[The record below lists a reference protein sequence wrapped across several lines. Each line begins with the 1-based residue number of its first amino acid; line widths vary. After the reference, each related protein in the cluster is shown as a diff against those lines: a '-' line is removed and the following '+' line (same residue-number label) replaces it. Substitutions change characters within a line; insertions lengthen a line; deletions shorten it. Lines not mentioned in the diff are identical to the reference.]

1 MLQLSRSS
9 THTTRSLSLSL
20 ILATTREGA
29 AAYLGVMV
37 VTATPPTGMPANPRE
52 EQEQR
57 GEPWLVTQFLA
68 RLLFNFLF
76 DFLLVFL
83 SRSLDLHSFGHE
95 VT

>member
-57 GEPWLVTQFLA
+57 GEPWLVTRFLA
-68 RLLFNFLF
+68 RLFNFLF